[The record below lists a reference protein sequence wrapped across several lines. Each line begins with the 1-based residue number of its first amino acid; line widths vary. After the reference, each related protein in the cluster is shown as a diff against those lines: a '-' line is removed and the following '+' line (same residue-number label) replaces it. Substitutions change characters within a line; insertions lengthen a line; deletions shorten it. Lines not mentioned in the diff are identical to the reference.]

1 MREPG
6 IYHQWVKLSLFVCWL
21 VGMLLRFVKMK
32 MPFIDNANMPVIV
45 FEEISEI
52 LRLKLKL
59 EVSLVRSVLSLT
71 SF

>member
-1 MREPG
+1 
-6 IYHQWVKLSLFVCWL
+6 
-21 VGMLLRFVKMK
+21 MK

-59 EVSLVRSVLSLT
+59 EVSLVRSVSNQQRCI
-71 SF
+71 